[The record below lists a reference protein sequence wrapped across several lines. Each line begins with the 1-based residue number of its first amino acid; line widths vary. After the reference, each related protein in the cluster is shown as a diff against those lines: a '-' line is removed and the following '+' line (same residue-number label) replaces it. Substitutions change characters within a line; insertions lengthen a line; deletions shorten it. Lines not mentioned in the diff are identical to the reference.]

1 MPLRL
6 GRLVIT
12 TRRGLARHD
21 LTLLEALA
29 EGDKKEAERNEA
41 IIRRQ
46 HDLLTATEAERDLA
60 VARYQE
66 ANETVGEQLAEITR
80 LRAILRHPVSQPPPE
95 EAA

>member
-1 MPLRL
+1 MPLRIGPL
-6 GRLVIT
+6 LIF
-12 TRRGLARHD
+12 TRDELARRD

-29 EGDKKEAERNEA
+29 EGDKTEAARNEA

-60 VARYQE
+60 VARYKE
-66 ANETVGEQLAEITR
+66 ANEAVGEQVAEVAR
-80 LRAILRHPVSQPPPE
+80 LQAILRHPVSQPPPE